1 MIWILIRKEIQE
13 SIVDFRFWLATVL
26 CLLLIPLGVYV
37 SLKDYEQRLESYQTS
52 NQQYV
57 HRSRGHVDADF
68 QAEGYRAP
76 SPLSVFARG
85 LKDLLNLK
93 VTTARDGNARIES
106 RLDNTNLQ
114 AILFGRIDFVYI
126 VSTVLSILAFI
137 FTFSSITSEKEM
149 GTLRLILSNPIPRSN
164 IIIAKIIGTY
174 LLFLVPFSLS
184 LLISLLILHTSS
196 FFSLGSMDNL
206 FAIPVMLTI
215 TLLFILCIF
224 CLGVLIS
231 VLSRSSIVSIVVV
244 LLIWVVWALV
254 IPKMGP
260 MIAQITYP
268 IQSRQVID
276 GQTRMVQENLQSE
289 LKTKINR
296 LLVSTMMGSGILN
309 LKNFTPSGHF
319 KLYVGQDEKKK
330 IKEDFDQ
337 KKAVLEQEYEKRINE
352 ATGKIENEY
361 AKKRRIQ
368 TSIAMNLSRLSP
380 ICCLTYAF
388 SELAGTGTCEI
399 DSFTRKANQFQELV
413 QQEVYDNFQSIDMA
427 LMGKSMNI
435 EGAKEGIDP
444 NDIQVPELPNYRH
457 TTLGEAIQTC
467 WVDILLL
474 VLFSALFFGGSFV
487 KFLKYD
493 AR

>member
-13 SIVDFRFWLATVL
+13 SIVDFRFWIATIL
-26 CLLLIPLGVYV
+26 CLLLIPLGIYV

-57 HRSRGHVDADF
+57 YHSQGRINADF

-76 SPLSVFARG
+76 SSLSVFARG

-93 VTTARDGNARIES
+93 VTTSRDGNARIES
-106 RLDNTNLQ
+106 RLDNTSLQ

-137 FTFSSITSEKEM
+137 FTFSSITGEKEI
-149 GTLRLILSNPIPRSN
+149 GTLRLILSNPIPRSD
-164 IIIAKIIGTY
+164 IIIAKIVGAY
-174 LLFLVPFSLS
+174 LVFLVPFTLS
-184 LLISLLILHTSS
+184 LLIGLLVLHTSR
-196 FFSLGSMDNL
+196 FFSLGSVENL
-206 FAIPVMLTI
+206 PAILVMLTI
-215 TLLFILCIF
+215 TLLFTLCIF

-231 VLSRSSIVSIVVV
+231 VLSRSSIVSIIVV
-244 LLIWVVWALV
+244 LLVWVVWALV

-260 MIAQITYP
+260 MIAQIAYP

-276 GQTRMVQENLQSE
+276 GRKRMAQENLQGE
-289 LKTKINR
+289 LKAKVNR
-296 LLVSTMMGSGILN
+296 LLISTMMGSGILN
-309 LKNFTPSGHF
+309 LKNFTPSSQF
-319 KLYVGQDEKKK
+319 KLYVGPDEKKK
-330 IKEDFDQ
+330 IKEEFDQ
-337 KKAVLEQEYEKRINE
+337 KKAVLELEYKKQVDE
-352 ATGKIENEY
+352 AIGQIESEY

-368 TSIAMNLSRLSP
+368 TSIAMSLSRLSP

-399 DSFTRKANQFQELV
+399 DSFSRKANQFQELV
-413 QQEVYDNFQSIDMA
+413 QQEVYSKFQSIDMVLA
-427 LMGKSMNI
+427 GQSMNVA
-435 EGAKEGIDP
+435 GAKEGVDP
-444 NDIQVPELPNYRH
+444 NDIPVPQLSSYRH
-457 TTLGEAIQTC
+457 TTLGEAMQTC

-474 VLFSALFFGGSFV
+474 ALFSALFFGGAFV
-487 KFLKYD
+487 RFLKYD

>member
-13 SIVDFRFWLATVL
+13 SIVDFRFWIATVL
-26 CLLLIPLGVYV
+26 CLVLIPLGMYV
-37 SLKDYEQRLESYQTS
+37 SLRDYEQRLEGYHTS
-52 NQQYV
+52 NQQYLY
-57 HRSRGHVDADF
+57 HSRGRIGANF

-93 VTTARDGNARIES
+93 VTTARDGNAKIES

-126 VSTVLSILAFI
+126 VSTVVSILAFI
-137 FTFSSITSEKEM
+137 FTFSSITSEREI
-149 GTLRLILSNPIPRSN
+149 GTLRLILSNSIPRSN
-164 IIIAKIIGTY
+164 IIIAKIAGTY
-174 LLFLVPFSLS
+174 LVFLIPFTLS
-184 LLISLLILHTSS
+184 LLIGLLVLHTSRS
-196 FFSLGSMDNL
+196 FSLSSMENL
-206 FAIPVMLTI
+206 PAILIMLAI
-215 TLLFILCIF
+215 TLLFTLCMF

-231 VLSRSSIVSIVVV
+231 VLSCSSIVSIIVV

-268 IQSRQVID
+268 IRSQQVID
-276 GQTRMVQENLQSE
+276 GQKRMTQENLQSE
-289 LKTKINR
+289 LKATVNR
-296 LLVSTMMGSGILN
+296 LLISTMVGSGILN
-309 LKNFTPSGHF
+309 LKNFTPSSQF
-319 KLYVGQDEKKK
+319 KLYVGPEEKKK
-330 IKEDFDQ
+330 IKEEFDQ
-337 KKAVLEQEYEKRINE
+337 KKAILELEYEKRLEE
-352 ATGKIENEY
+352 AIGQIESEY
-361 AKKRRIQ
+361 AKERRIQ
-368 TSIAMNLSRLSP
+368 TTIAMNLSRISP

-399 DSFTRKANQFQELV
+399 DSFTRQANQFQELV
-413 QQEVYDNFQSIDMA
+413 QQEVYNKFQSVDMVLA
-427 LMGKSMNI
+427 GTSMNVA
-435 EGAKEGIDP
+435 GAKEGVDP
-444 NDIQVPELPNYRH
+444 NDILVPQLSNYRR

-474 VLFSALFFGGSFV
+474 AFFSALFFGGAFV
-487 KFLKYD
+487 KFLRYD

>member
-1 MIWILIRKEIQE
+1 MIWTLIRKEIQE
-13 SIVDFRFWLATVL
+13 SIVDFRFWIATAL
-26 CLLLIPLGVYV
+26 CLLLIPLGLYV
-37 SLKDYEQRLESYQTS
+37 SLKDYEQRRESYQTS

-57 HRSRGHVDADF
+57 YHSRGRIDANF

-93 VTTARDGNARIES
+93 VTTSRDGNARIES

-114 AILFGRIDFVYI
+114 AILFERIDFVYI

-149 GTLRLILSNPIPRSN
+149 GTLRLILSNPIPRSSV
-164 IIIAKIIGTY
+164 IIAKIIGTY
-174 LLFLVPFSLS
+174 LMFLVPFILS
-184 LLISLLILHTSS
+184 LLIGLLIVHSS
-196 FFSLGSMDNL
+196 RFLILSSAESLS
-206 FAIPVMLTI
+206 AILVMVTI
-215 TLLFILCIF
+215 TFLFTLCIF

-231 VLSRSSIVSIVVV
+231 VFSRSSIVSIIVV

-254 IPKMGP
+254 IPKMSP
-260 MIAQITYP
+260 MIAQVTYP
-268 IQSRQVID
+268 IQSQQVID
-276 GQTRMVQENLQSE
+276 GQKRMAQENLQSE
-289 LKTKINR
+289 LKAKVNR
-296 LLVSTMMGSGILN
+296 LLMSTAMKSGIFS
-309 LKNFTPSGHF
+309 LKNFSPSGQF
-319 KLYVGQDEKKK
+319 KLYVSPDEKKK

-337 KKAVLEQEYEKRINE
+337 KKAVLELEHQKRVDE
-352 ATGKIENEY
+352 AIGRIENEY
-361 AKKRRIQ
+361 TQKRRIQ

-399 DSFTRKANQFQELV
+399 DAFTTKANQFQELV
-413 QQEVYDNFQSIDMA
+413 QQEVYDKFHSIDMVLA
-427 LMGKSMNI
+427 GRQMNVG
-435 EGAKEGIDP
+435 GAKEGVDP
-444 NDIQVPELPNYRH
+444 NDIAVPQLPNYRH
-457 TTLGEAIQTC
+457 TTLGQAIQTC

-474 VLFSALFFGGSFV
+474 ALFTILFFGGAFV

>member
-13 SIVDFRFWLATVL
+13 SVVDFRFWIATTL
-26 CLLLIPLGVYV
+26 CLLLIPLGLYV
-37 SLKDYEQRLESYQTS
+37 SLKDYEQRQESYQTS

-57 HRSRGHVDADF
+57 YHNRGRIDANF

-93 VTTARDGNARIES
+93 VTTSRDGNARIES

-114 AILFGRIDFVYI
+114 AILFERIDFVYI

-137 FTFSSITSEKEM
+137 FTFSSITGEKEM
-149 GTLRLILSNPIPRSN
+149 GTLRLILSNPIPRGN
-164 IIIAKIIGTY
+164 VIIAKIIGTY
-174 LLFLVPFSLS
+174 LLFLVPFTLS
-184 LLISLLILHTSS
+184 LFISLIILHSS
-196 FFSLGSMDNL
+196 RFFSLSSIENL
-206 FAIPVMLTI
+206 PAILVMLSI
-215 TLLFILCIF
+215 TFLFTLCIF

-231 VLSRSSIVSIVVV
+231 VLSRSSIVSIIVV

-268 IQSRQVID
+268 IQSQQVID
-276 GQTRMVQENLQSE
+276 GQKRMAQENLQSE
-289 LKTKINR
+289 LKAKINR
-296 LLVSTMMGSGILN
+296 LLISTMMGKGILN
-309 LKNFTPSGHF
+309 LKNFKPSGHF
-319 KLYVGQDEKKK
+319 KLYIGPDEKKK
-330 IKEDFDQ
+330 IKEEFDQ
-337 KKAVLEQEYEKRINE
+337 KKAILELDYQKRVDE
-352 ATGKIENEY
+352 AIGQIENEY

-368 TSIAMNLSRLSP
+368 TSIAMNLSRFSP

-388 SELAGTGTCEI
+388 SELAGTGTYEI
-399 DSFTRKANQFQELV
+399 DTFTRKANQFQELV
-413 QQEVYDNFQSIDMA
+413 QQEVYDKFQSIDMVLA
-427 LMGKSMNI
+427 GQSMNVA
-435 EGAKEGIDP
+435 GAKEGTDP
-444 NDIQVPELPNYRH
+444 NDIPVPQFSNYRH
-457 TTLGEAIQTC
+457 TTPSEALQTC

-474 VLFSALFFGGSFV
+474 VLFSALFFGGAFV

>member
-13 SIVDFRFWLATVL
+13 SIVDFRFWIATVL
-26 CLLLIPLGVYV
+26 CLILVPLGMYV
-37 SLKDYEQRLESYQTS
+37 SLKDYEQRLEGYQTS
-52 NQQYV
+52 NQQYLY
-57 HRSRGHVDADF
+57 HSRGRIDANF

-93 VTTARDGNARIES
+93 VTTARDGNAKIES

-126 VSTVLSILAFI
+126 VSTVVSILAFI
-137 FTFSSITSEKEM
+137 FTFSSITSEKEI
-149 GTLRLILSNPIPRSN
+149 GTLRLILSNSIPRSN
-164 IIIAKIIGTY
+164 IIIAKTVGTY
-174 LLFLVPFSLS
+174 LVFLVPFTLS
-184 LLISLLILHTSS
+184 LLIALLVLHTSRS
-196 FFSLGSMDNL
+196 FSLGSMENL
-206 FAIPVMLTI
+206 PAILVMLAI
-215 TLLFILCIF
+215 TLLFTLCMF

-231 VLSRSSIVSIVVV
+231 VLSCSSIVSIIVV

-268 IQSRQVID
+268 IQSQQVID
-276 GQTRMVQENLQSE
+276 GQKRMTQENLQSE
-289 LKTKINR
+289 LKAKTNR
-296 LLVSTMMGSGILN
+296 LIMSTMMGSGILN
-309 LKNFTPSGHF
+309 LKNFTLSGHV
-319 KLYVGQDEKKK
+319 KLYVDPGEKKK
-330 IKEDFDQ
+330 IKEEFDQ
-337 KKAVLEQEYEKRINE
+337 KKAVLELEYEKRLEE
-352 ATGKIENEY
+352 AIGQIESEY

-380 ICCLTYAF
+380 TCCLTYAF

-413 QQEVYDNFQSIDMA
+413 DQEVYNKFQSIDMVLA
-427 LMGKSMNI
+427 GKSMNVT
-435 EGAKEGIDP
+435 GAKEGVDP
-444 NDIQVPELPNYRH
+444 NDIPVPQMSNYSH
-457 TTLGEAIQTC
+457 TTLAEAIQAC

-474 VLFSALFFGGSFV
+474 ALFSALFFGGAFV
-487 KFLKYD
+487 KFLRYD